1 MPWGLS
7 ASIPSAHQLNVCPL
21 GLVNMK
27 EANGGIFYLPMFD
40 DKIENLFLIW
50 NIDML
55 VCVLGSFLDLRGYLC
70 DIFVN

>member
-1 MPWGLS
+1 
-7 ASIPSAHQLNVCPL
+7 
-21 GLVNMK
+21 MK

-50 NIDML
+50 NIYML

>member
-1 MPWGLS
+1 MGYF
-7 ASIPSAHQLNVCPL
+7 ICPCL
-21 GLVNMK
+21 MIN
-27 EANGGIFYLPMFD
+27 
-40 DKIENLFLIW
+40 KIENLFLIW